1 MDEYDLDILSCRAD
15 SSDLVLIYSFPSGI
29 YRKESLLEVYVT
41 LVFVLMAWDIT
52 SFIGYIDYCD
62 IVVTSDTIW
71 TDPYRSLNQLLR
83 GPEAQTCQQEAEIR
97 SLNIDFQI

>member
-1 MDEYDLDILSCRAD
+1 MEEKLSELDDNECTVYSDAIESLQENEDLDEYDLDILSCRAD

-52 SFIGYIDYCD
+52 S
-62 IVVTSDTIW
+62 
-71 TDPYRSLNQLLR
+71 
-83 GPEAQTCQQEAEIR
+83 
-97 SLNIDFQI
+97 

>member
-1 MDEYDLDILSCRAD
+1 MDEYDLDILSSRAD

-52 SFIGYIDYCD
+52 SFIGYIEYCD
-62 IVVTSDTIW
+62 IVVNIGYYMD
-71 TDPYRSLNQLLR
+71 RSLSFPKSIIERAR
-83 GPEAQTCQQEAEIR
+83 GSDVSTRSRDQIPEH
-97 SLNIDFQI
+97 